1 MKSEYQI
8 YMDFRRANQ
17 VAEDLRAIARNTRD
31 AADQDLQSALS
42 RIQSNWEGE
51 NADAFQTKGTRLK
64 QQVDQ
69 LAKDVDRIANAIE
82 TIAQNTY
89 NAEMR
94 AVQIAQ
100 TSGGSGGGGGGSW

>member
-17 VAEDLRAIARNTRD
+17 VAEDLRGIARSTRN
-31 AADQDLQSALS
+31 AADQDLQGALS

-51 NADAFQTKGTRLK
+51 NAEAFQAKGKRLRN
-64 QQVDQ
+64 QVDQ
-69 LAKDVDRIANAIE
+69 LAQDVDRSANAIE
-82 TIAQNTY
+82 RIAQNTY

-100 TSGGSGGGGGGSW
+100 QTGGGSQ